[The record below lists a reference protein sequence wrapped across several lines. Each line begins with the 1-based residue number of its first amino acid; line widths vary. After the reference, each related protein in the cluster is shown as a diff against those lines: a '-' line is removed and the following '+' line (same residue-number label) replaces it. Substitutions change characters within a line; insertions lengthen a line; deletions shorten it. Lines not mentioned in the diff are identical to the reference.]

1 MKYKHLKQALLFK
14 VGSLINITDME
25 EEMKKCPY
33 CGEEIRAEAKKCRY
47 CGEWL
52 EQESHQ
58 NPAQT
63 ETHEEPHVASSAS
76 QPVSEVKENST
87 PLTKLGM
94 VKLYKETLG
103 VDLKTAKDFVDTHG
117 MTESQRAID
126 AARAGEKYVA
136 QSKQSDVVET
146 SEPDAVSS
154 EVKERTEKYVGICA
168 LMFILVCFGE
178 AMTIA
183 SEMGW
188 EKGDLLDTHHMH
200 KWGIIF
206 AYIMNVCA
214 YIPAWVGDVASLIG
228 MGGLLIFLQR
238 SLRKLGKS
246 MDKSIAG
253 LIVFTSIVPFLG
265 CISDLDMIQ
274 SDEASALFFCVFF
287 ITLIG
292 YACYNWYVGAKLIGV
307 ASKYFQRA
315 GWLMIVTPI
324 VMIVM
329 LVLMIVSD
337 GDTQFWLIV
346 ADSILTIATAYALMK
361 GCDAEEDGQRF
372 VIDSTIRREISIIA
386 AMSLFC
392 VMFALFVPSHGQ
404 MRDSDEDGSEELVD
418 STADDSTYVDDSVD
432 DTAGSDV
439 SDENTQDTG
448 NSDYYDEAVEPLGD
462 YKGDSYAYNVGP
474 DQFDIVKNG
483 RLLVNLVSA
492 YNDFN
497 IDTERD
503 VKVKM
508 FGNVIFIVGYW
519 IQHAKNVYSYDVVKE
534 ELSTEATDCMDVQF
548 KNNKIGI
555 KTYEDDSW
563 TWYDINTNK

>member
-1 MKYKHLKQALLFK
+1 
-14 VGSLINITDME
+14 ME

-58 NPAQT
+58 IPTPPT
-63 ETHEEPHVASSAS
+63 ETPVEPHAASSAG
-76 QPVSEVKENST
+76 QPVAEKEENT
-87 PLTKLGM
+87 VPLIKMAM

-274 SDEASALFFCVFF
+274 SDEASALFFCAFF

-372 VIDSTIRREISIIA
+372 VIYSTIRREISIIA

-392 VMFALFVPSHGQ
+392 VMFALFVPIHWQ

-462 YKGDSYAYNVGP
+462 YKGDSYAYNAY
-474 DQFDIVKNG
+474 DDKFDIVKNG
-483 RLLVNLVSA
+483 KLLVNLKEA

-497 IDTERD
+497 IETDRD
-503 VKVKM
+503 MTVKM
-508 FGNVIFIVGYW
+508 IGKTIFIIGFW
-519 IQHAKNVYSYDVVKE
+519 GIGEKNVYSYDVSKE
-534 ELSTEATDCMDVQF
+534 ELSTEETACVDAKI
-548 KNNKIGI
+548 KNNELGI
-555 KTYEDDSW
+555 KSSNGW

>member
-1 MKYKHLKQALLFK
+1 
-14 VGSLINITDME
+14 ME

-33 CGEEIRAEAKKCRY
+33 CGEEIKMEAKKCRY

-58 NPAQT
+58 IPTPPT
-63 ETHEEPHVASSAS
+63 ETPVEPHAASSAG
-76 QPVSEVKENST
+76 QPVAEKEENT
-87 PLTKLGM
+87 VPLTKMAM

-274 SDEASALFFCVFF
+274 SDEASALFFCAFF

-315 GWLMIVTPI
+315 GWLMIVTQI

-392 VMFALFVPSHGQ
+392 VMFALFVPSHWQ

-439 SDENTQDTG
+439 TDENEQDAE

-462 YKGDSYAYNVGP
+462 YKGDSYAYNIGP
-474 DQFDIVKNG
+474 NQFDIVKNG

-519 IQHAKNVYSYDVVKE
+519 IQHAKNIYSYDVVKE

-555 KTYEDDSW
+555 KTYEDDGWS
-563 TWYDINTNK
+563 WYDINANN

>member
-1 MKYKHLKQALLFK
+1 
-14 VGSLINITDME
+14 
-25 EEMKKCPY
+25 MKKCPY

-52 EQESHQ
+52 EKESHQ

-238 SLRKLGKS
+238 SLRKSGKS

-274 SDEASALFFCVFF
+274 SDEASALFAIVFL

-448 NSDYYDEAVEPLGD
+448 NSDYYDEAVELLGD

>member
-1 MKYKHLKQALLFK
+1 
-14 VGSLINITDME
+14 ME
-25 EEMKKCPY
+25 EETKKCPY

-87 PLTKLGM
+87 PLTKLEM

-126 AARAGEKYVA
+126 AAKAGEKYIP
-136 QSKQSDVVET
+136 Q
-146 SEPDAVSS
+146 SEPTQIAVSSETDAVSS
-154 EVKERTEKYVGICA
+154 EKRERMETYGGICA
-168 LMFILVCFGE
+168 LLFFLVCFGE
-178 AMTIA
+178 AMTFA
-183 SEMGW
+183 SEMEW
-188 EKGDLLDTHHMH
+188 EKGDIFDAHRMR

-206 AYIMNVCA
+206 AWIMNICA

-274 SDEASALFFCVFF
+274 SDEASALFFCAFF

-346 ADSILTIATAYALMK
+346 ADCILTIATAYALMK

-462 YKGDSYAYNVGP
+462 YKGDSYAYNAY
-474 DQFDIVKNG
+474 DDKFDIVKNG
-483 RLLVNLVSA
+483 KLLVNLKEA

-497 IDTERD
+497 IETDRD
-503 VKVKM
+503 MTVKM
-508 FGNVIFIVGYW
+508 IGKTIFIIGFW
-519 IQHAKNVYSYDVVKE
+519 GIGDKNVYSYDVSKE
-534 ELSTEATDCMDVQF
+534 ELSTEKTACVDAKI
-548 KNNKIGI
+548 KNNELGI
-555 KTYEDDSW
+555 KNSNGW
-563 TWYDINTNK
+563 TWYDINTNN

>member
-1 MKYKHLKQALLFK
+1 
-14 VGSLINITDME
+14 
-25 EEMKKCPY
+25 MKKCPY

-58 NPAQT
+58 IPTPPT
-63 ETHEEPHVASSAS
+63 ETPVEPHAASSAG
-76 QPVSEVKENST
+76 QPVAEKEENT
-87 PLTKLGM
+87 VPLTKMAM

-117 MTESQRAID
+117 MIESQRAID

-154 EVKERTEKYVGICA
+154 EVNERTEKYVGICA

-238 SLRKLGKS
+238 CLRNLGHS

-253 LIVFTSIVPFLG
+253 LIVFTSIVAFFG
-265 CISDLDMIQ
+265 YISDLDIIQ
-274 SDEASALFFCVFF
+274 SDEASALFAIAFL

-307 ASKYFQRA
+307 ASKYFKRV

-324 VMIVM
+324 VIILS
-329 LVLMIVSD
+329 LVLAVAFSVLDSDTHFWFIVI
-337 GDTQFWLIV
+337 G
-346 ADSILTIATAYALMK
+346 SILSIATAYALMK
-361 GCDAEEDGQRF
+361 GCDAEEDGTPF
-372 VIDSTIRREISIIA
+372 VKDKVYHFQIAIISISSLLVFLTAVAKDPDFYSSQGDSDSYNTLVPDSTDVYEN
-386 AMSLFC
+386 
-392 VMFALFVPSHGQ
+392 V
-404 MRDSDEDGSEELVD
+404 VD
-418 STADDSTYVDDSVD
+418 SVEGDMPDDNVIAD
-432 DTAGSDV
+432 A
-439 SDENTQDTG
+439 
-448 NSDYYDEAVEPLGD
+448 YDETVEPLPFYDGN
-462 YKGDSYAYNVGP
+462 SYAYNA
-474 DQFDIVKNG
+474 DDYKFDIIQNG
-483 RLLVNLVSA
+483 SLLENLND
-492 YNDFN
+492 YDDFN
-497 IDTERD
+497 IIPSKGC
-503 VKVKM
+503 KVKM
-508 FGNVIFIVGYW
+508 VDNIIIIIGHGKNSLT
-519 IQHAKNVYSYDVVKE
+519 NVYSYNVE
-534 ELSTEATDCMDVQF
+534 SQQLSTEATDCKDATVE
-548 KNNKIGI
+548 NKQLGI
-555 KTYEDDSW
+555 RTDNGWD
-563 TWYDINTNK
+563 WYDIKTSDN

>member
-1 MKYKHLKQALLFK
+1 
-14 VGSLINITDME
+14 ME
-25 EEMKKCPY
+25 EEMKKCPF

-76 QPVSEVKENST
+76 QPVSEVKENPT
-87 PLTKLGM
+87 PLTKLEM

-117 MTESQRAID
+117 MTECQRAID
-126 AARAGEKYVA
+126 AAKAGEKYIP
-136 QSKQSDVVET
+136 Q
-146 SEPDAVSS
+146 SEPTQIAVSSETDAVSS
-154 EVKERTEKYVGICA
+154 EKRERIETYGGICA
-168 LMFILVCFGE
+168 LLFFLVCFGE
-178 AMTIA
+178 AMTFA

-188 EKGDLLDTHHMH
+188 EKGDIFDAHGMR

-206 AYIMNVCA
+206 AWIMNICA
-214 YIPAWVGDVASLIG
+214 YIPAWLGNVASLIG

-246 MDKSIAG
+246 LDKSIAG
-253 LIVFTSIVPFLG
+253 LIVFTSIVAFFI

-274 SDEASALFFCVFF
+274 SDEASALFAIAFL

-307 ASKYFQRA
+307 VSKYFQRA

-324 VMIVM
+324 VMIV
-329 LVLMIVSD
+329 LMVAISAFWFIV
-337 GDTQFWLIV
+337 I
-346 ADSILTIATAYALMK
+346 DSILSIATAYALMK

-372 VIDSTIRREISIIA
+372 VIDSIIRREIYMIA
-386 AMSLFC
+386 ATFLLC
-392 VMFALFVPSHGQ
+392 IILGLFVPNHGQ
-404 MRDSDEDGSEELVD
+404 MRDSDADGLEEPVD
-418 STADDSTYVDDSVD
+418 SATDSTYVDDSVN

-448 NSDYYDEAVEPLGD
+448 NSDYYDETVEPLGD
-462 YKGDSYAYNVGP
+462 YKGDSYAYNAY
-474 DQFDIVKNG
+474 DDKFDIVKNG
-483 RLLVNLVSA
+483 KLLVNLKEA

-497 IDTERD
+497 IETDRD
-503 VKVKM
+503 MTVKM
-508 FGNVIFIVGYW
+508 IGKTIFIIGFW
-519 IQHAKNVYSYDVVKE
+519 GIGEKNVYSYDVSKE
-534 ELSTEATDCMDVQF
+534 ELSTEETACVDAKI
-548 KNNKIGI
+548 KNNELGI
-555 KTYEDDSW
+555 KNSNGW
-563 TWYDINTNK
+563 TWYDINANN

>member
-1 MKYKHLKQALLFK
+1 
-14 VGSLINITDME
+14 
-25 EEMKKCPY
+25 MKKCPY
-33 CGEEIRAEAKKCRY
+33 CGEKIKMEAKKCRY

-58 NPAQT
+58 IPTPPT
-63 ETHEEPHVASSAS
+63 ETPVEPHAASSAG
-76 QPVSEVKENST
+76 QPVAEKEENT
-87 PLTKLGM
+87 VPLTKMAM

-274 SDEASALFFCVFF
+274 SDEASALFFCAFF

-372 VIDSTIRREISIIA
+372 VIYSTIRREISIIA

-392 VMFALFVPSHGQ
+392 VMFALFVPSHWQ
-404 MRDSDEDGSEELVD
+404 MRNSDEDGSEELVD
-418 STADDSTYVDDSVD
+418 STADDSTYIDDSVD

-462 YKGDSYAYNVGP
+462 YKGDSYAYNIGP
-474 DQFDIVKNG
+474 NQFDIVKNG

-519 IQHAKNVYSYDVVKE
+519 IQHAKNIYSYDVVKE

-563 TWYDINTNK
+563 TWYDINANN

>member
-1 MKYKHLKQALLFK
+1 
-14 VGSLINITDME
+14 ME

-33 CGEEIRAEAKKCRY
+33 CGEEIKMEAKKCRY

-58 NPAQT
+58 IPTPPT
-63 ETHEEPHVASSAS
+63 ETPVEPHAASSAG
-76 QPVSEVKENST
+76 QPVAEKEENT
-87 PLTKLGM
+87 VPLTKMAM

-178 AMTIA
+178 AMTIV

-274 SDEASALFFCVFF
+274 SDEASALFFCALF
-287 ITLIG
+287 IILIG

-483 RLLVNLVSA
+483 RLLVNLASA

>member
-1 MKYKHLKQALLFK
+1 
-14 VGSLINITDME
+14 ME

-58 NPAQT
+58 ISTPPT
-63 ETHEEPHVASSAS
+63 ETPVEPHAASSAG
-76 QPVSEVKENST
+76 QPVAEKEENT
-87 PLTKLGM
+87 VPLTKMAM

-126 AARAGEKYVA
+126 AARVGEKYVA

-188 EKGDLLDTHHMH
+188 EKGDIFDAHRMR

-206 AYIMNVCA
+206 AWIMNICA

-274 SDEASALFFCVFF
+274 SDEASALFFCAFF
-287 ITLIG
+287 LTLIG

-346 ADSILTIATAYALMK
+346 ADSILTIATAYALIK

-372 VIDSTIRREISIIA
+372 VIYSTIRREISIIA

-392 VMFALFVPSHGQ
+392 IMFALFVSSHGQ
-404 MRDSDEDGSEELVD
+404 MRDSDEDGSEELED

-432 DTAGSDV
+432 DTVGSYV

-462 YKGDSYAYNVGP
+462 YKGDSYAYNAY
-474 DQFDIVKNG
+474 DDKFDIVKNG
-483 RLLVNLVSA
+483 KLLVNLKEA
-492 YNDFN
+492 YNDFY
-497 IDTERD
+497 IETDRD
-503 VKVKM
+503 MTVKM
-508 FGNVIFIVGYW
+508 IGKTIFIIGFW
-519 IQHAKNVYSYDVVKE
+519 GIGEKNVYSYDVSKE
-534 ELSTEATDCMDVQF
+534 ELSTEETACIDAKI
-548 KNNKIGI
+548 KNNELGI
-555 KTYEDDSW
+555 KNSNGW

>member
-1 MKYKHLKQALLFK
+1 
-14 VGSLINITDME
+14 ME

-33 CGEEIRAEAKKCRY
+33 CGEEIKMEAKKCRY

-58 NPAQT
+58 IPTPPT
-63 ETHEEPHVASSAS
+63 ETPVEPHAASSAG
-76 QPVSEVKENST
+76 QPVAEKEENT
-87 PLTKLGM
+87 VPLTKMAM

-154 EVKERTEKYVGICA
+154 EVKERTEKNVGICA

-274 SDEASALFFCVFF
+274 SDEASALFFCALF

-372 VIDSTIRREISIIA
+372 VIYSTIRREISIIA

-392 VMFALFVPSHGQ
+392 VMFALFVSSHGQ
-404 MRDSDEDGSEELVD
+404 MRDSDGDGSEELVD

-462 YKGDSYAYNVGP
+462 YKGDSYAYNAY
-474 DQFDIVKNG
+474 DDKFDIVKNG
-483 RLLVNLVSA
+483 KLLVNLKEA

-497 IDTERD
+497 IETDRD
-503 VKVKM
+503 MTVKM
-508 FGNVIFIVGYW
+508 IGKTIFIIGFW
-519 IQHAKNVYSYDVVKE
+519 GIGEKNVYSYDVSKE
-534 ELSTEATDCMDVQF
+534 ELSTEETACVDAKI
-548 KNNKIGI
+548 KNNELGI
-555 KTYEDDSW
+555 KNSNGW
-563 TWYDINTNK
+563 TWYDINANN

>member
-1 MKYKHLKQALLFK
+1 
-14 VGSLINITDME
+14 ME

-63 ETHEEPHVASSAS
+63 ETHKEPHVASSAS
-76 QPVSEVKENST
+76 QPVPEVKENST

-94 VKLYKETLG
+94 VKLYKETFD

-126 AARAGEKYVA
+126 AAMAGEKYVA

-183 SEMGW
+183 HELGYGN
-188 EKGDLLDTHHMH
+188 GDVTDIHTSSSRR
-200 KWGIIF
+200 
-206 AYIMNVCA
+206 YILEFVLNVCGK
-214 YIPAWVGDVASLIG
+214 IPSWTGDVASLIG

-238 SLRKLGKS
+238 SLRKSGKS

-274 SDEASALFFCVFF
+274 SDEASALFFCAFF

-372 VIDSTIRREISIIA
+372 VIDSTIRREFSIIA

-448 NSDYYDEAVEPLGD
+448 NSDYYDEAVEPLEN
-462 YKGDSYAYNVGP
+462 YRGDSYAYNVGP

-563 TWYDINTNK
+563 TWYDININK

>member
-1 MKYKHLKQALLFK
+1 
-14 VGSLINITDME
+14 ME

-63 ETHEEPHVASSAS
+63 ETHEEPHVASSAN

-183 SEMGW
+183 HELGYGN
-188 EKGDLLDTHHMH
+188 GDVTDIHTSSSRR
-200 KWGIIF
+200 
-206 AYIMNVCA
+206 YILEFVLNVCGK
-214 YIPAWVGDVASLIG
+214 IPSWTGDVASLIG

-274 SDEASALFFCVFF
+274 SDEASALFFCAFF

-324 VMIVM
+324 VMIVI

-448 NSDYYDEAVEPLGD
+448 NSDYYDEAVELLGD

>member
-1 MKYKHLKQALLFK
+1 
-14 VGSLINITDME
+14 ME

-33 CGEEIRAEAKKCRY
+33 CGEEIKMEAKKCRY

-58 NPAQT
+58 IPTPPT
-63 ETHEEPHVASSAS
+63 ETPVESHAASSAG
-76 QPVSEVKENST
+76 QPVAEKEENT
-87 PLTKLGM
+87 VPLTKMAM

-274 SDEASALFFCVFF
+274 SDEASALFFCAFF

-315 GWLMIVTPI
+315 GWFMIVTPI

-462 YKGDSYAYNVGP
+462 YKGDSYAYNIGP
-474 DQFDIVKNG
+474 NQFDIVKNG

-519 IQHAKNVYSYDVVKE
+519 IQHAKNIYSYDVVKE

-563 TWYDINTNK
+563 TWYDINANN

>member
-1 MKYKHLKQALLFK
+1 
-14 VGSLINITDME
+14 
-25 EEMKKCPY
+25 MKKCPY

-87 PLTKLGM
+87 PLTKLEM
-94 VKLYKETLG
+94 VKLYKEALG

-117 MTESQRAID
+117 MTESQRVID
-126 AARAGEKYVA
+126 AAKAGEKYIP

-274 SDEASALFFCVFF
+274 SDEASALFF
-287 ITLIG
+287 
-292 YACYNWYVGAKLIGV
+292 
-307 ASKYFQRA
+307 
-315 GWLMIVTPI
+315 
-324 VMIVM
+324 
-329 LVLMIVSD
+329 VLFS
-337 GDTQFWLIV
+337 
-346 ADSILTIATAYALMK
+346 
-361 GCDAEEDGQRF
+361 
-372 VIDSTIRREISIIA
+372 
-386 AMSLFC
+386 
-392 VMFALFVPSHGQ
+392 
-404 MRDSDEDGSEELVD
+404 
-418 STADDSTYVDDSVD
+418 
-432 DTAGSDV
+432 
-439 SDENTQDTG
+439 
-448 NSDYYDEAVEPLGD
+448 
-462 YKGDSYAYNVGP
+462 
-474 DQFDIVKNG
+474 
-483 RLLVNLVSA
+483 
-492 YNDFN
+492 
-497 IDTERD
+497 
-503 VKVKM
+503 
-508 FGNVIFIVGYW
+508 
-519 IQHAKNVYSYDVVKE
+519 
-534 ELSTEATDCMDVQF
+534 
-548 KNNKIGI
+548 
-555 KTYEDDSW
+555 
-563 TWYDINTNK
+563 

>member
-1 MKYKHLKQALLFK
+1 
-14 VGSLINITDME
+14 ME

-33 CGEEIRAEAKKCRY
+33 CGEKIKMEAKKCRY

-58 NPAQT
+58 IPTPPT
-63 ETHEEPHVASSAS
+63 ETPVEPHAASSAG
-76 QPVSEVKENST
+76 QPVAEKEENT
-87 PLTKLGM
+87 VPLTKMAM

-126 AARAGEKYVA
+126 AARAGEKYIP
-136 QSKQSDVVET
+136 QSKQPDVVET
-146 SEPDAVSS
+146 SQPEVVSS

-274 SDEASALFFCVFF
+274 SDEASALFFCAFF

-315 GWLMIVTPI
+315 GWLMIVTQI

-392 VMFALFVPSHGQ
+392 VMLALFVPSHGQ

-439 SDENTQDTG
+439 TDENEQDAE

-462 YKGDSYAYNVGP
+462 YKGDSYAYNIGP
-474 DQFDIVKNG
+474 NQFDIVKNG

-519 IQHAKNVYSYDVVKE
+519 IQHAKNIYSYDVVKE

-563 TWYDINTNK
+563 SWYDINANN

>member
-1 MKYKHLKQALLFK
+1 
-14 VGSLINITDME
+14 ME

-33 CGEEIRAEAKKCRY
+33 CGEEIKMEAKKCRY

-58 NPAQT
+58 IPTPPT
-63 ETHEEPHVASSAS
+63 ETPVEPHAASSAG
-76 QPVSEVKENST
+76 QPVAEKEENT
-87 PLTKLGM
+87 VPLTKMAM

-274 SDEASALFFCVFF
+274 SDEASALFFCAFF

-315 GWLMIVTPI
+315 GWLMIVTQI

-392 VMFALFVPSHGQ
+392 VMLALFVPSHGQ

-439 SDENTQDTG
+439 TDENEQDAE

-462 YKGDSYAYNVGP
+462 YKGDSYAYNIGP
-474 DQFDIVKNG
+474 NQFDIVKNG

-519 IQHAKNVYSYDVVKE
+519 IQHAKNIYSYDVVKE

-563 TWYDINTNK
+563 SWYDINANN

>member
-1 MKYKHLKQALLFK
+1 
-14 VGSLINITDME
+14 ME

-33 CGEEIRAEAKKCRY
+33 CGEEIKMEAKKCRY

-58 NPAQT
+58 IPTPPT
-63 ETHEEPHVASSAS
+63 ETPVEPHAASSAS

-87 PLTKLGM
+87 PLTKLEM

-178 AMTIA
+178 AISIA

-246 MDKSIAG
+246 LDKSIAG

-274 SDEASALFFCVFF
+274 SDEASALFAIVFL

-315 GWLMIVTPI
+315 SWLMIVTPI

-439 SDENTQDTG
+439 TDENEQDAE

-462 YKGDSYAYNVGP
+462 YKGDSYAYNIGP
-474 DQFDIVKNG
+474 NQFDIVKNG

-519 IQHAKNVYSYDVVKE
+519 IQHAKNIYSYDVVKE

-563 TWYDINTNK
+563 SWYDINANN

>member
-1 MKYKHLKQALLFK
+1 
-14 VGSLINITDME
+14 
-25 EEMKKCPY
+25 MKKCPY
-33 CGEEIRAEAKKCRY
+33 CGEEIKMEAKKCRY

-58 NPAQT
+58 IPTPPT
-63 ETHEEPHVASSAS
+63 ETPVEPHAASSAG
-76 QPVSEVKENST
+76 QPVAEKEENT
-87 PLTKLGM
+87 VPLTKMAM

-274 SDEASALFFCVFF
+274 SDEASALFFCAFF

-462 YKGDSYAYNVGP
+462 YKGDSYAYNAY
-474 DQFDIVKNG
+474 DDKFDIVKNG
-483 RLLVNLVSA
+483 KLLVNLKWA

-497 IDTERD
+497 IETDRD
-503 VKVKM
+503 MTVKM
-508 FGNVIFIVGYW
+508 IGKTIFIIGFW
-519 IQHAKNVYSYDVVKE
+519 GIGEKNVYSYDVSKE
-534 ELSTEATDCMDVQF
+534 ELSTEETACVDAKI
-548 KNNKIGI
+548 KNNELGI
-555 KTYEDDSW
+555 KNSNGW

>member
-1 MKYKHLKQALLFK
+1 
-14 VGSLINITDME
+14 ME

-33 CGEEIRAEAKKCRY
+33 CGEEIKMEAKKCRY

-58 NPAQT
+58 IPTPPT
-63 ETHEEPHVASSAS
+63 ETPVEPHAASSAG
-76 QPVSEVKENST
+76 QPVAEKEENT
-87 PLTKLGM
+87 VPLTKMAM

-154 EVKERTEKYVGICA
+154 EVKERTEKYVGICT

-274 SDEASALFFCVFF
+274 SDEASALFFCAFF

-432 DTAGSDV
+432 DTASSDV

-462 YKGDSYAYNVGP
+462 YKGDSYAYNAY
-474 DQFDIVKNG
+474 DDKFDIVKNG
-483 RLLVNLVSA
+483 KLLVNLKEA

-497 IDTERD
+497 IETDRD
-503 VKVKM
+503 MTVKM
-508 FGNVIFIVGYW
+508 IGKTIFIIGFW
-519 IQHAKNVYSYDVVKE
+519 GIGEKNVYSYDVSKE
-534 ELSTEATDCMDVQF
+534 ELSTEETACVDAKI
-548 KNNKIGI
+548 KNNELGI
-555 KTYEDDSW
+555 KNSNGW

>member
-1 MKYKHLKQALLFK
+1 
-14 VGSLINITDME
+14 ME

-33 CGEEIRAEAKKCRY
+33 CGEEIKMEAKKCRY

-58 NPAQT
+58 IPTPPT
-63 ETHEEPHVASSAS
+63 ETPVEPHAASSAG
-76 QPVSEVKENST
+76 QPVAEKEENT
-87 PLTKLGM
+87 VPLTKMAM

-274 SDEASALFFCVFF
+274 SDEASALFFCAFF

-372 VIDSTIRREISIIA
+372 VIYSTIRREISIIA

-439 SDENTQDTG
+439 SDENTQDAE

-462 YKGDSYAYNVGP
+462 YKGDSYAYNIGP
-474 DQFDIVKNG
+474 NQFDIVKNG

-519 IQHAKNVYSYDVVKE
+519 IQHAKNIYSYDVVKE

-563 TWYDINTNK
+563 TWYDINANN

>member
-1 MKYKHLKQALLFK
+1 
-14 VGSLINITDME
+14 ME

-58 NPAQT
+58 IPTPPT
-63 ETHEEPHVASSAS
+63 ETPVEPHAASSAG
-76 QPVSEVKENST
+76 QPVAEKEENT
-87 PLTKLGM
+87 VPLTKMAM

-274 SDEASALFFCVFF
+274 SDEASALFFCAFF

-372 VIDSTIRREISIIA
+372 VIYSTIRREISIIA

-392 VMFALFVPSHGQ
+392 VMFALFVPIHWQ

-462 YKGDSYAYNVGP
+462 YKGDSYAYNAY
-474 DQFDIVKNG
+474 DDKFDIVKNG
-483 RLLVNLVSA
+483 KLLVNLKEA

-497 IDTERD
+497 IETDRD
-503 VKVKM
+503 MTVKM
-508 FGNVIFIVGYW
+508 IGKTIFIIGFW
-519 IQHAKNVYSYDVVKE
+519 GIGEKNVYSYDISKE
-534 ELSTEATDCMDVQF
+534 ELSTEETACVDAKI
-548 KNNKIGI
+548 KNNELGI
-555 KTYEDDSW
+555 KSSNGW

>member
-1 MKYKHLKQALLFK
+1 
-14 VGSLINITDME
+14 ME

-58 NPAQT
+58 IPTPPT
-63 ETHEEPHVASSAS
+63 ETPVEPHAASSAG
-76 QPVSEVKENST
+76 QPVAEKEENT
-87 PLTKLGM
+87 VPLTKMAM

-188 EKGDLLDTHHMH
+188 EKGDIFDAHRMR

-206 AYIMNVCA
+206 AWIMNICA

-274 SDEASALFFCVFF
+274 SDEASALFFCAFF

-346 ADSILTIATAYALMK
+346 ADCILTMATAYALIK

-372 VIDSTIRREISIIA
+372 VIYSTIRREISIIA

-462 YKGDSYAYNVGP
+462 YKGDSYAYNAY
-474 DQFDIVKNG
+474 DDKFDIVKNG
-483 RLLVNLVSA
+483 KLLVNLKEA

-497 IDTERD
+497 IETDRD
-503 VKVKM
+503 MTVKM
-508 FGNVIFIVGYW
+508 IGKTIFIIGFW
-519 IQHAKNVYSYDVVKE
+519 GIGEKNVYSYDVSKE
-534 ELSTEATDCMDVQF
+534 ELSTEKTACVDAKI
-548 KNNKIGI
+548 KNNELGI
-555 KTYEDDSW
+555 KNSNGW
-563 TWYDINTNK
+563 TWYDINTNN

>member
-1 MKYKHLKQALLFK
+1 
-14 VGSLINITDME
+14 ME

-33 CGEEIRAEAKKCRY
+33 CGEEIKMEAKKCRY

-58 NPAQT
+58 IPTPPT
-63 ETHEEPHVASSAS
+63 ETPVEPHAASSAG
-76 QPVSEVKENST
+76 QPVAEKEENT
-87 PLTKLGM
+87 VPLTKMAM

-183 SEMGW
+183 HELGYGN
-188 EKGDLLDTHHMH
+188 GDVTDIHTSSSRR
-200 KWGIIF
+200 
-206 AYIMNVCA
+206 YILEFVLNVCGK
-214 YIPAWVGDVASLIG
+214 IPSWTGDVASLIG

-274 SDEASALFFCVFF
+274 SDEASALFFCAFF

-324 VMIVM
+324 VMLVM

-462 YKGDSYAYNVGP
+462 YKGDSYAYNAY
-474 DQFDIVKNG
+474 DDKFDIVKNG
-483 RLLVNLVSA
+483 KLLVNLKEA

-497 IDTERD
+497 IETDRD
-503 VKVKM
+503 MTVKM
-508 FGNVIFIVGYW
+508 IGKTIFIIGFW
-519 IQHAKNVYSYDVVKE
+519 GIGEKNVYSYDVSKE
-534 ELSTEATDCMDVQF
+534 ELSTEETACVDAKI
-548 KNNKIGI
+548 KNNELGI
-555 KTYEDDSW
+555 KNSNGW
-563 TWYDINTNK
+563 TWYDINANN

>member
-1 MKYKHLKQALLFK
+1 
-14 VGSLINITDME
+14 ME

-33 CGEEIRAEAKKCRY
+33 CGEEIKMEAKKCLY

-58 NPAQT
+58 IPTPPT
-63 ETHEEPHVASSAS
+63 ETPVEPHAASSAG
-76 QPVSEVKENST
+76 QPVAEKEENT
-87 PLTKLGM
+87 VPLTKMAM

-274 SDEASALFFCVFF
+274 SDEASALFFCAFF

-392 VMFALFVPSHGQ
+392 VMLALFVPSHGQ

-439 SDENTQDTG
+439 TDENEQDAE

-462 YKGDSYAYNVGP
+462 YKGDSYAYNIGP
-474 DQFDIVKNG
+474 NQFDIVKNG

-519 IQHAKNVYSYDVVKE
+519 IQHAKNIYSYDVVKE

-563 TWYDINTNK
+563 SWYDINANN

>member
-1 MKYKHLKQALLFK
+1 
-14 VGSLINITDME
+14 ME

-33 CGEEIRAEAKKCRY
+33 CGEEIKMEAKKCRY

-58 NPAQT
+58 IPTPPT
-63 ETHEEPHVASSAS
+63 ETPVEPHAASAAG
-76 QPVSEVKENST
+76 QPVAEKEENT
-87 PLTKLGM
+87 VPLTKMAM

-183 SEMGW
+183 HELGYGN
-188 EKGDLLDTHHMH
+188 GDVTDIHTSSSRR
-200 KWGIIF
+200 
-206 AYIMNVCA
+206 YILEFVLNVCGK
-214 YIPAWVGDVASLIG
+214 IPSWTGDVASLIG

-238 SLRKLGKS
+238 SLRKSGKS

-274 SDEASALFFCVFF
+274 SDEASALFFCAFF

-483 RLLVNLVSA
+483 RLLVNLASA

>member
-1 MKYKHLKQALLFK
+1 
-14 VGSLINITDME
+14 ME

-33 CGEEIRAEAKKCRY
+33 CGEKIKMEAKKCRY

-58 NPAQT
+58 IPTPPT
-63 ETHEEPHVASSAS
+63 ETPVEPHAASSAG
-76 QPVSEVKENST
+76 QPVAEKEENT
-87 PLTKLGM
+87 VPLTKMAM

-178 AMTIA
+178 ALTIA
-183 SEMGW
+183 CEMGW

-274 SDEASALFFCVFF
+274 SDEASALFFCAFF

-315 GWLMIVTPI
+315 GWLMIVTQI

-372 VIDSTIRREISIIA
+372 VIYSTIRREISIIA

-392 VMFALFVPSHGQ
+392 VMFALFVPSHWQ
-404 MRDSDEDGSEELVD
+404 MRNSDEDGSEELVD
-418 STADDSTYVDDSVD
+418 STADDSTYIDDSVD

-462 YKGDSYAYNVGP
+462 YKGDSYAYNIGP
-474 DQFDIVKNG
+474 NQFDIVKNG

-519 IQHAKNVYSYDVVKE
+519 IQHAKNIYSYDVVKE

-563 TWYDINTNK
+563 TWYDINANN

>member
-1 MKYKHLKQALLFK
+1 
-14 VGSLINITDME
+14 ME

-58 NPAQT
+58 ISTPPT
-63 ETHEEPHVASSAS
+63 ETPVEPHAASSAG
-76 QPVSEVKENST
+76 QPVAEKEENT
-87 PLTKLGM
+87 VPLTKMAM

-188 EKGDLLDTHHMH
+188 EKGDIFDAHRMR

-206 AYIMNVCA
+206 AWIMNICA

-274 SDEASALFFCVFF
+274 SDEASALFFCAFF
-287 ITLIG
+287 LTLIG

-346 ADSILTIATAYALMK
+346 ADSILTIATAYALIK

-372 VIDSTIRREISIIA
+372 VIYSTIRREISIIA

-392 VMFALFVPSHGQ
+392 VMFALFVSSHGQ

-439 SDENTQDTG
+439 TDENEQDAE

-462 YKGDSYAYNVGP
+462 YKGDSYAYNIGP
-474 DQFDIVKNG
+474 NQFDIVKNG

-519 IQHAKNVYSYDVVKE
+519 IQHAKNIYSYDVVKE

-563 TWYDINTNK
+563 SWYDINANN

>member
-1 MKYKHLKQALLFK
+1 
-14 VGSLINITDME
+14 ME

-33 CGEEIRAEAKKCRY
+33 CGEEIKMEAKKCRY

-58 NPAQT
+58 IPTPPT
-63 ETHEEPHVASSAS
+63 ETPVEPHAASSAS

-87 PLTKLGM
+87 PLTKLEM

-183 SEMGW
+183 HELGYGN
-188 EKGDLLDTHHMH
+188 GDVTDIHTSSSRR
-200 KWGIIF
+200 
-206 AYIMNVCA
+206 YILEFVLNVCGK
-214 YIPAWVGDVASLIG
+214 IPSWTGDVASLIG

-238 SLRKLGKS
+238 SLRKSGKS

-274 SDEASALFFCVFF
+274 SDEASALFFCAFF

-404 MRDSDEDGSEELVD
+404 MRDSDEDGAEELVD

-462 YKGDSYAYNVGP
+462 YKGDSYAYNIGP
-474 DQFDIVKNG
+474 NQFDIVKNG
-483 RLLVNLVSA
+483 RLLVNLASA

>member
-1 MKYKHLKQALLFK
+1 
-14 VGSLINITDME
+14 ME
-25 EEMKKCPY
+25 QGMKKCPY

-63 ETHEEPHVASSAS
+63 ETHEESHVASSAS

-94 VKLYKETLG
+94 VKLYKETFD

-146 SEPDAVSS
+146 SDPDAVSS

-274 SDEASALFFCVFF
+274 SDEASALFFCAFF

-462 YKGDSYAYNVGP
+462 YKGDSYAYNMGP
-474 DQFDIVKNG
+474 NQFDIVKNG

-503 VKVKM
+503 VNVKM

-519 IQHAKNVYSYDVVKE
+519 IQHAKNIYSYDVVKE

-563 TWYDINTNK
+563 TWYDINANN

>member
-1 MKYKHLKQALLFK
+1 
-14 VGSLINITDME
+14 ME

-33 CGEEIRAEAKKCRY
+33 CGEEIKMEAKKCRY

-58 NPAQT
+58 IPTPPT
-63 ETHEEPHVASSAS
+63 ETPVEPHAASSAG
-76 QPVSEVKENST
+76 QPVAEKEENT
-87 PLTKLGM
+87 VPLTKMAM

-274 SDEASALFFCVFF
+274 SDEASALFFCAFF

-392 VMFALFVPSHGQ
+392 VMFALFVSSHGQ
-404 MRDSDEDGSEELVD
+404 MRDSDGDGSEELVD

-462 YKGDSYAYNVGP
+462 YKGDSYAYNIGP
-474 DQFDIVKNG
+474 NQFDIVKNG

-519 IQHAKNVYSYDVVKE
+519 IQHAKNIYSYDVVKE

-563 TWYDINTNK
+563 TWYDINANN

>member
-1 MKYKHLKQALLFK
+1 
-14 VGSLINITDME
+14 ME
-25 EEMKKCPY
+25 EETKKCPY

-87 PLTKLGM
+87 PLTKLEM

-126 AARAGEKYVA
+126 AAKAGEKYIP
-136 QSKQSDVVET
+136 Q
-146 SEPDAVSS
+146 SEPTQIAVSSETDAVSS
-154 EVKERTEKYVGICA
+154 EKRERMETYGGICA
-168 LMFILVCFGE
+168 LLFFLVCFGE
-178 AMTIA
+178 AMTFA

-188 EKGDLLDTHHMH
+188 EKGDIFDAHRMR

-206 AYIMNVCA
+206 AWIMNICA

-274 SDEASALFFCVFF
+274 SDEASALFFCAFF

-346 ADSILTIATAYALMK
+346 ADCILTIATAYALMK

-462 YKGDSYAYNVGP
+462 YKGDSYAYNAY
-474 DQFDIVKNG
+474 DDKFDIVKNG
-483 RLLVNLVSA
+483 KLLVNLKEA

-497 IDTERD
+497 IETDRD
-503 VKVKM
+503 MTVKM
-508 FGNVIFIVGYW
+508 IGKTIFIIGFW
-519 IQHAKNVYSYDVVKE
+519 GIGEKNVYSYDVSKE
-534 ELSTEATDCMDVQF
+534 ELSTEETACVDAKI
-548 KNNKIGI
+548 KNNELGI
-555 KTYEDDSW
+555 KNSNGW
-563 TWYDINTNK
+563 TWYDINTNN

>member
-1 MKYKHLKQALLFK
+1 
-14 VGSLINITDME
+14 ME

-33 CGEEIRAEAKKCRY
+33 CGEEIKMEAKKCRY

-58 NPAQT
+58 IPTPPT
-63 ETHEEPHVASSAS
+63 ETPVEPHAASSAG
-76 QPVSEVKENST
+76 QPVAEKEENT
-87 PLTKLGM
+87 VPLTKMAM

-274 SDEASALFFCVFF
+274 SDEASALFFCALF

-324 VMIVM
+324 VMIVI

-448 NSDYYDEAVEPLGD
+448 NSDYYDEAVELLGD

>member
-1 MKYKHLKQALLFK
+1 
-14 VGSLINITDME
+14 ME

-58 NPAQT
+58 IPTPPT
-63 ETHEEPHVASSAS
+63 ETPVEPHAASSAG
-76 QPVSEVKENST
+76 QPVAEKEENT
-87 PLTKLGM
+87 VPLTKMAM

-188 EKGDLLDTHHMH
+188 EKGDIFDAHRMR

-206 AYIMNVCA
+206 AWIMNICA

-274 SDEASALFFCVFF
+274 SDEASALFFCAFF

-346 ADSILTIATAYALMK
+346 ADCILTIATAYALIK

-372 VIDSTIRREISIIA
+372 VIYSTIRREISIIA

-439 SDENTQDTG
+439 PDENTQDTG

-462 YKGDSYAYNVGP
+462 YKGDSYAYNAY
-474 DQFDIVKNG
+474 DDKFDIVKNG
-483 RLLVNLVSA
+483 KLLVNLKEA

-497 IDTERD
+497 IETDRD
-503 VKVKM
+503 MTVKM
-508 FGNVIFIVGYW
+508 IGKTIFIIGFW
-519 IQHAKNVYSYDVVKE
+519 GIGEKNVYSYDVSKE
-534 ELSTEATDCMDVQF
+534 ELSTEKTACVDAKI
-548 KNNKIGI
+548 KNNELGI
-555 KTYEDDSW
+555 KNSNGW
-563 TWYDINTNK
+563 TWYDINTNN

>member
-1 MKYKHLKQALLFK
+1 
-14 VGSLINITDME
+14 ME

-33 CGEEIRAEAKKCRY
+33 CGEEIKMEAKKCRY

-58 NPAQT
+58 IPTPPT
-63 ETHEEPHVASSAS
+63 ETPMEPHAASSAG
-76 QPVSEVKENST
+76 QPVAEKEENT
-87 PLTKLGM
+87 VPLTKMAM

-274 SDEASALFFCVFF
+274 SDEASALFFCAFF

-315 GWLMIVTPI
+315 GWLMIVTQI

-392 VMFALFVPSHGQ
+392 VMLALFVPSHGQ

-439 SDENTQDTG
+439 TDENEQDAE

-462 YKGDSYAYNVGP
+462 YKGDSYAYNIGP
-474 DQFDIVKNG
+474 NQFDIVKNG

-519 IQHAKNVYSYDVVKE
+519 IQHAKNIYSYDVVKE

-563 TWYDINTNK
+563 SWYDINANN

>member
-1 MKYKHLKQALLFK
+1 
-14 VGSLINITDME
+14 ME

-58 NPAQT
+58 IPTPPT
-63 ETHEEPHVASSAS
+63 ETPVEPHAASSAG
-76 QPVSEVKENST
+76 QPVAEKEENKV
-87 PLTKLGM
+87 PLTKMAM

-274 SDEASALFFCVFF
+274 SDEASALFFCAFF

-372 VIDSTIRREISIIA
+372 VIYSTIRREISIIA

-392 VMFALFVPSHGQ
+392 VMFALFVPSHWQ

-462 YKGDSYAYNVGP
+462 YKGDSYAYNAY
-474 DQFDIVKNG
+474 DDKFDIVKNG
-483 RLLVNLVSA
+483 KLLVNLKEA

-497 IDTERD
+497 IETDRD
-503 VKVKM
+503 MTVKM
-508 FGNVIFIVGYW
+508 IGKTIFIIGFW
-519 IQHAKNVYSYDVVKE
+519 GIGEKNVYSYDVSKE
-534 ELSTEATDCMDVQF
+534 ELSTEETACVDAKI
-548 KNNKIGI
+548 KNNELGI
-555 KTYEDDSW
+555 KSSNGW

>member
-1 MKYKHLKQALLFK
+1 
-14 VGSLINITDME
+14 ME

-33 CGEEIRAEAKKCRY
+33 CGEEIKMEAKKCRY

-58 NPAQT
+58 IPTPPT
-63 ETHEEPHVASSAS
+63 ETPVESHAASSAG
-76 QPVSEVKENST
+76 QPVAEKEENT
-87 PLTKLGM
+87 VPLTKMAM

-146 SEPDAVSS
+146 SEPNAVSS

-274 SDEASALFFCVFF
+274 SDEASALFFCALF

-372 VIDSTIRREISIIA
+372 VIYSTIRREISIIA

-392 VMFALFVPSHGQ
+392 VMFALFVSSHGQ
-404 MRDSDEDGSEELVD
+404 MRDSDGDGSEELVD

-462 YKGDSYAYNVGP
+462 YKGDSYAYNAY
-474 DQFDIVKNG
+474 DDKFDIVKNG
-483 RLLVNLVSA
+483 KLLVNLKEA

-497 IDTERD
+497 IETDRD
-503 VKVKM
+503 MTVKM
-508 FGNVIFIVGYW
+508 IGKTIFIIGFW
-519 IQHAKNVYSYDVVKE
+519 GIGEKNVYSYDVSKE
-534 ELSTEATDCMDVQF
+534 ELSTEETACVDAKI
-548 KNNKIGI
+548 KNNELGI
-555 KTYEDDSW
+555 KNSNGW
-563 TWYDINTNK
+563 TWYDINANN

>member
-1 MKYKHLKQALLFK
+1 
-14 VGSLINITDME
+14 ME

-58 NPAQT
+58 ISTPPT
-63 ETHEEPHVASSAS
+63 ETPVEPHAASSAG
-76 QPVSEVKENST
+76 QPVAEKEENT
-87 PLTKLGM
+87 VPLTKMAM

-188 EKGDLLDTHHMH
+188 EKGDIFDAHRMR

-206 AYIMNVCA
+206 AWIMNICA

-274 SDEASALFFCVFF
+274 SDEASALFFCAFF
-287 ITLIG
+287 LTLIG

-346 ADSILTIATAYALMK
+346 ADSILTIATAYALIK

-372 VIDSTIRREISIIA
+372 VIYSTIRREISIIA

-392 VMFALFVPSHGQ
+392 VMFALFVSSHGQ

-432 DTAGSDV
+432 DTAGSYV

-462 YKGDSYAYNVGP
+462 YKGDSYAYNAY
-474 DQFDIVKNG
+474 DDKFDIVKNG
-483 RLLVNLVSA
+483 KLLVNLKEA

-497 IDTERD
+497 IETDRD
-503 VKVKM
+503 MTVKM
-508 FGNVIFIVGYW
+508 IGKTIFIIGFW
-519 IQHAKNVYSYDVVKE
+519 GIGEKNVYSYDVSKE
-534 ELSTEATDCMDVQF
+534 ELSTEETACIDAKI
-548 KNNKIGI
+548 KNNELGI
-555 KTYEDDSW
+555 KNSNGW

>member
-1 MKYKHLKQALLFK
+1 
-14 VGSLINITDME
+14 ME

-33 CGEEIRAEAKKCRY
+33 CGEEIKMEAKKCRY

-58 NPAQT
+58 IPTPPT
-63 ETHEEPHVASSAS
+63 ETPVEPHAASSAG
-76 QPVSEVKENST
+76 QPVAEKEENT
-87 PLTKLGM
+87 VPLTKMAM

-274 SDEASALFFCVFF
+274 SDEASALFFCALF

-372 VIDSTIRREISIIA
+372 VIYSTIRREISIIA

-392 VMFALFVPSHGQ
+392 VMFALFVSSHGQ
-404 MRDSDEDGSEELVD
+404 MRDSDGDGSEELVD

-462 YKGDSYAYNVGP
+462 YKGDSYAYNIGP
-474 DQFDIVKNG
+474 NQFDIVKNG

-519 IQHAKNVYSYDVVKE
+519 IQHAKNIYSYDVVKE

-563 TWYDINTNK
+563 TWYDINANN

>member
-1 MKYKHLKQALLFK
+1 
-14 VGSLINITDME
+14 ME

-58 NPAQT
+58 IPTPPT
-63 ETHEEPHVASSAS
+63 ETPVEPHAASSAG
-76 QPVSEVKENST
+76 QPVAEKEENKV
-87 PLTKLGM
+87 PLTKMAM

-274 SDEASALFFCVFF
+274 SDEASALFFCAFF

-346 ADSILTIATAYALMK
+346 ADSILTIATVYALMK

-372 VIDSTIRREISIIA
+372 VIYSTIRREISIIA

-392 VMFALFVPSHGQ
+392 VMFALFVPSHWQ

-462 YKGDSYAYNVGP
+462 YKGDSYAYNAY
-474 DQFDIVKNG
+474 DDKFDIVKNG
-483 RLLVNLVSA
+483 KLLVNLKEA

-497 IDTERD
+497 IETDRD
-503 VKVKM
+503 MTVKM
-508 FGNVIFIVGYW
+508 IGKTIFIIGFW
-519 IQHAKNVYSYDVVKE
+519 GIGEKNVYSYDVSKE
-534 ELSTEATDCMDVQF
+534 ELSTEETACVDAKI
-548 KNNKIGI
+548 KNNELGI
-555 KTYEDDSW
+555 KSSNGW